1 MTEVVVVKFRK
12 AGKLYYYKP
21 GDLELT
27 QGTKVVAETIRGIEI
42 GKVVNTSKQIDEDE
56 LDSPLK
62 SIIRRA
68 SYKDLQRA
76 EENAEAAE
84 EAFEIC
90 LDKIEEHGLP
100 MELVDS
106 EYTLDRGKLLFYFT
120 ADGRVDFRELVRDLA
135 SIFKTRIELRQI
147 GVRDEAKMQGGIGP
161 CGRELCCCTFMRDFE
176 PISIKMAKEQ
186 DLSLN
191 PNKISGICGR
201 LMCCLKYETSNYRE
215 IKEEL
220 PNVGDQVE
228 TEFGTG
234 QVTDLNIVKKTLK
247 VDLGVDNDEQI
258 EVDADRVEI
267 VETANEGV
275 EEE

>member
-1 MTEVVVVKFRK
+1 MTEVVVVKFRE

-27 QGTKVVAETIRGIEI
+27 EGTQVVAETIRGIEI
-42 GKVVNTSKQIDEDE
+42 GKVVKASKKIDKAE

-62 SIIRRA
+62 SILRRA

-84 EAFEIC
+84 EAFAIC
-90 LDKIEEHGLP
+90 LDQIEEHGLP

-201 LMCCLKYETSNYRE
+201 LMCCLKYETTNYRE
-215 IKEEL
+215 IKDEL
-220 PNVGDQVE
+220 PNIGQQVE

-234 QVTDLNIVKKTLK
+234 EVTDLNVVKKTLK
-247 VDLGVDNDEQI
+247 VDLGVDNDEKI
-258 EVDADRVEI
+258 EVDANRVEVVKI
-267 VETANEGV
+267 A
-275 EEE
+275 EEEEEED